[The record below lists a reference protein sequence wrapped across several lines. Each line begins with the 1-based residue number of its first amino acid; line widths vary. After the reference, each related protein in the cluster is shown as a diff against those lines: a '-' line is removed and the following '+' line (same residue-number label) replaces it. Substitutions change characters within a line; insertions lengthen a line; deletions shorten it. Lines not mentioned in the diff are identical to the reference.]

1 VQRGNVKLS
10 NLEVLNEILHVVE
23 QGRKWRGLLDA
34 VFDLLQ
40 REQIVV
46 VRIQAASLDSTTVKV
61 YPKMRGLFRVL
72 GPKRQVPTPHIKVF

>member
-46 VRIQAASLDSTTVKV
+46 VRIQAVSLDSTTVKV

-72 GPKRQVPTPHIKVF
+72 GPERQVPTPHIEVF